1 MITYNASDIIKRA
14 EQLADLENSDFISF
28 AEKIALLNEAYQTIY
43 QKSINKDVNAF
54 VKYINT
60 QDKVIRLPRDFYQL
74 KAVTLGRDKDVRPIM
89 RRPANMSFNSLS
101 YDMIN
106 NVLQVNGETSG
117 GTICVEYYPTPAT
130 LTFPNKN
137 KRLSSLARDVL
148 DIHKSVYIEK
158 IDDDTVTIK
167 DLDDFDFMKT
177 IVSTGIANKL
187 IHIEDDY
194 VVFSDSA
201 TQTLY
206 SIDTDEIVESA
217 LPVVIHNNRTFLYDA
232 ENKKLLLPS
241 TSPSNIVVED
251 LDIDLHNCSIAILSE
266 DKTKFVGQNYNGG
279 LWINGV
285 HSDFNASKMFYWR
298 DIVYLSNGGN
308 YVSVYNF
315 GNDKVENTLLEQAVV
330 NIADIDDNTGY
341 GYLGLRKGKYS
352 LVSFYDDTVLNFPN
366 NTYFVFMSYLLAV
379 SFKSKQGSDIS
390 LLIPQVE
397 QAEMTFY
404 DTMARDDWSPTR
416 ITNVY

>member
-60 QDKVIRLPRDFYQL
+60 RDKVIQLPRDFYQL
-74 KAVTLGRDKDVRPIM
+74 KAVTLGRDNDVRPIM
-89 RRPANMSFNSLS
+89 RRPANMSFSNLS

-106 NVLQVNGETSG
+106 NTLQINGNIIG
-117 GTICVEYYPTPAT
+117 GNVCIEYYPTPTT
-130 LTFPNKN
+130 LTFPNKT
-137 KRLSSLARDVL
+137 KRMSLDHVL
-148 DIHKSVYIEK
+148 DIHKSIYIEK
-158 IDDDTVTIK
+158 VDDDTVVIK
-167 DLDDFDFMKT
+167 DLDDFDFSKT
-177 IVSTGIANKL
+177 ISSTGIASKL
-187 IHIEDDY
+187 IHMEDDY
-194 VVFSDSA
+194 VVFSDSV

-206 SIDTDEIVESA
+206 SIDTDETTEET
-217 LPVVIHNNRTFLYDA
+217 LPVVIYNNRTYLYDNV
-232 ENKKLLLPS
+232 NKKLLHPS
-241 TSPSNIVVED
+241 HIVVED

-279 LWINGV
+279 LYINGV
-285 HSDFNASKMFYWR
+285 HNDFNASKMFYWR
-298 DIVYLSNGGN
+298 NIVYLSNRSS
-308 YVSVYNF
+308 YIVVYNF
-315 GNDKVENTLLEQAVV
+315 DNDNIENTLLEQAVV

-341 GYLGLRKGKYS
+341 GYLGMRKGSYN
-352 LVSFYDDTVLNFPN
+352 LVSFYDDTQLNFPN
-366 NTYFVFMSYLLAV
+366 NTYFVFMSYLLAL

-390 LLIPQVE
+390 LLAPQVE

-404 DTMARDDWSPTR
+404 DTMARDDWSSTR